1 MCVRASSRHFL
12 TQTKKTK
19 DHGHAQVNLKKM
31 VITPELWLDDLV
43 KGMELPTSFITLS
56 KHGKKEFYGFLKM

>member
-31 VITPELWLDDLV
+31 GITLELWLDDSV

-56 KHGKKEFYGFLKM
+56 KHEKEFYGFLKM